1 MRASDIHLPNSTPF
15 PRRRRLR
22 LLLLALAG
30 IGAGCANFNNAT
42 TSMAGV
48 VTPYRMDVVQG
59 NFVSREQA
67 AALKPGMSRNQV
79 REVLGTP
86 LLASLFHADRWD
98 YVFTI
103 RRQGTQPQTRRVAVF
118 FRADVLDRVEAGELP
133 TEVEFLASLDSGRLR
148 DPVVPNLQASEEM
161 LGKFAPPRAQSGTT
175 ALPPLP
181 ASYPPLE
188 PSGSVGR

>member
-1 MRASDIHLPNSTPF
+1 MPF
-15 PRRRRLR
+15 PRPGRGR
-22 LLLLALAG
+22 LLLLALAA

-42 TSMAGV
+42 TSIAGIV
-48 VTPYRMDVVQG
+48 SPYRMDVVQG

-118 FRADVLDRVEAGELP
+118 FRADVLERVEVGDLP
-133 TEVEFLASLDSGRLR
+133 TEVEFLATLDSGRLR
-148 DPVVPNLQASEEM
+148 DPVVPNLQASEEA
-161 LGKFAPPRAQSGTT
+161 LGKFAPPRAVSGTS